1 MSKKKRVIVF
11 GTFDTVHKGHEYFI
25 RKASGHGNLT
35 IVVARDVNVKK
46 FKKVLRNDEN
56 IRLAQVLRS
65 FPEAECRLGNV
76 DNPYEVIEMVEP
88 DIICLGY
95 DQASFDAGLAEK
107 FPDIK
112 IMRLEAFEPEC
123 YKTSK
128 ILT

>member
-1 MSKKKRVIVF
+1 MSGKKRVIIF
-11 GTFDTVHKGHEYFI
+11 GTFDTVHKGHEYFV
-25 RKASGHGNLT
+25 REASKYGSLT

-46 FKKVLRNDEN
+46 FKKMLRNDEN
-56 IRLAQVLRS
+56 VRLAQILKS
-65 FPEAECRLGNV
+65 FPKMECQLGNV
-76 DNPYEVIEMVEP
+76 ENPHKVIEMVEP

-112 IMRLEAFEPEC
+112 IVRLEAFEPER